1 MADNIIKLRIESG
14 EYEQKLR
21 RAADGLQRFGEEA
34 HQVGKAI
41 DLADKEQANYIRMIG
56 QMETVNRSARGKI
69 NELSNAF
76 VELSSQYRH
85 LTDEEKNS
93 PFGEALSSS
102 IEQLKQRVQDG
113 KRELEDI
120 NRELNATSNE
130 GQETGGVMKQLADR
144 FTVNIDAMK
153 LFDIGLKAV
162 NGALGVAKDAFFASD
177 ANIDEWGRTV
187 EAAHSVYDGFLNAL
201 NTGDIS
207 GFLSNINDIII
218 AARKAYDELDTLG
231 TLQTI
236 QAGQISGQQTE
247 NERMR
252 AMLRTGK
259 GIRSLSNTGRFFD
272 MTYGIKDGQNLSEI
286 AIRAI
291 EARLKSGTDKI
302 VDLTRNEVKQANR
315 SIDAFY
321 EKLALNNGMSLAEF
335 RQGTS
340 SWSEF
345 SKRIEEYNKYQEWQ
359 NKAASD
365 FYAQGGRGLAASPGK
380 NPYEYAKK
388 WGVFDVDG
396 EEFGKLVQLIQQ
408 RDAQARN
415 AYGMQMQAYR
425 AINTVDNRLTPSGGG
440 GGGRTG
446 GGTPAVTEVREL
458 TGLIEIQEQKIK
470 DLRTAWREAATKEG
484 IEDYRRQVK
493 IATME
498 YDELIGKTK
507 TGGVSVVGGS
517 VEFNPDIAGV
527 EKKMNQVLESSR
539 KGEKE
544 KPREVNLSKEV
555 GSIVSGISSIGSNLE
570 QMGITLPEGMKDV
583 LGGIQ
588 GVIGVLTTISTIVSA
603 IEAISAA
610 DTLIPFARGG
620 VVRAASGFVDGT
632 AYSGDQIPA
641 LLNAGEVVLNRAQ
654 VGNLAS
660 QLQDSTRGSN
670 GIARVSGEQIYIA
683 MNAYLRRS
691 GKGELVTWK

>member
-1 MADNIIKLRIESG
+1 
-14 EYEQKLR
+14 
-21 RAADGLQRFGEEA
+21 
-34 HQVGKAI
+34 
-41 DLADKEQANYIRMIG
+41 
-56 QMETVNRSARGKI
+56 
-69 NELSNAF
+69 
-76 VELSSQYRH
+76 
-85 LTDEEKNS
+85 
-93 PFGEALSSS
+93 
-102 IEQLKQRVQDG
+102 
-113 KRELEDI
+113 
-120 NRELNATSNE
+120 
-130 GQETGGVMKQLADR
+130 MKQLADR

-153 LFDIGLKAV
+153 LFDIGLKAI

-207 GFLSNINDIII
+207 GFLGNINEIII

-236 QAGQISGQQTE
+236 QAGQISGQQAE
-247 NERMR
+247 NERLR

-259 GIRSLSNTGRFFD
+259 GISSLGNTGRFFD
-272 MTYGIKDGQNLSEI
+272 MAFGIKNGQDLSEV

-380 NPYEYAKK
+380 NPYEYDKK

-440 GGGRTG
+440 GGGGRTG
-446 GGTPAVTEVREL
+446 SVTQQIKVEATESLTELQLLEDQLKTVENSMSGYGKGTDDWKAMNEEAESLR
-458 TGLIEIQEQKIK
+458 QKIK
-470 DLRTAWREAATKEG
+470 DINGEG
-484 IEDYRRQVK
+484 IQLVTTESLSQLQILEDQLSTVMASMKFSENADDYAAMTAEVNDLQRQIK
-493 IATME
+493 Q
-498 YDELIGKTK
+498 L
-507 TGGVSVVGGS
+507 
-517 VEFNPDIAGV
+517 
-527 EKKMNQVLESSR
+527 

-555 GSIVSGISSIGSNLE
+555 GSIVSGISSIGNNLE

-620 VVRAASGFVDGT
+620 VVHAASGFVDGT

-660 QLQDSTRGSN
+660 QLQDSTRGGN